1 MKTDMQL
8 QRDVIDELRWD
19 PAVGRAEI
27 GVAAKDGVVT
37 LSGEVETFA
46 QKYAAEHAATR
57 VGGVRAVAEELT
69 VKLPTATE
77 RSDTDLAHA
86 AVTALRWDIE
96 VPDDRVTVRVED
108 GWIALEGTVEWQYQR
123 TAAVR
128 ALRYLTGVKG
138 LTNLIT
144 VKPRASVQDIRAKI
158 ETALKRSAE
167 LDALRIHVEASNGT
181 VRLTGH
187 VRSWAERNDAEQAA
201 WSAPGVSKVEDR
213 LLVGA

>member
-37 LSGEVETFA
+37 LSGEVDTFA

-86 AVTALRWDIE
+86 AVTALRWDVE

-144 VKPRASVQDIRAKI
+144 VKPRASAPDVRAKI

-167 LDALRIHVEASNGT
+167 LDAQRIQVEASNGT
-181 VRLTGH
+181 VRLTGN